1 MAGQPQRFSSP
12 LSQNTQPGIP
22 PQQRAASASD
32 FGQGQMQGQM
42 NGAQPFPKS
51 QSMGFNQNMSPN
63 QPQQYRGS
71 MGQPQPPHLNAENR
85 QYSAGSG
92 GSDRMPKST
101 SMPLDRQ
108 LPGTPPTNGTSMTSS
123 PSRGSPQPS
132 AVPAAQNSSPVR
144 NFENNQRSRAAS
156 NASGPVPGA
165 AGSRQ
170 PDWMKEY
177 AAIVDLIGAQPSK
190 TYMSSPPELEMILA
204 RTSAGGQPK

>member
-1 MAGQPQRFSSP
+1 MAQQQQRYSSP
-12 LSQNTQPGIP
+12 LSQDNQMAAL
-22 PQQRAASASD
+22 QQRAASASD
-32 FGQGQMQGQM
+32 FGQRQGPM
-42 NGAQPFPKS
+42 NGQGFPKS
-51 QSMGFNQNMSPN
+51 QSMGFNQGQGMPN
-63 QPQQYRGS
+63 RD
-71 MGQPQPPHLNAENR
+71 MGQSQPPHLRADNR
-85 QYSAGSG
+85 QHSGGSG
-92 GSDRMPKST
+92 GSDRLPKSS

-108 LPGTPPTNGTSMTSS
+108 LPGTPPTNGTSMSSS
-123 PSRGSPQPS
+123 PTHGSPQP
-132 AVPAAQNSSPVR
+132 VGQNSSPIR
-144 NFENNQRSRAAS
+144 PADNQRSRAAS